1 MSTPEELMAMMGGGV
16 PGQPQMAQEPMAG
29 MLPPEMT
36 TNPIPEMLP
45 VQPDGLGQID
55 EDLPRGEVIDWTLR
69 G

>member
-1 MSTPEELMAMMGGGV
+1 MSVPPELMAMMGGG
-16 PGQPQMAQEPMAG
+16 QPQMGQEPMAG

-36 TNPIPEMLP
+36 TNPMPEMP
-45 VQPDGLGQID
+45 VQPDGLD